1 MIWTIMQTLNVS
13 ALEAVL
19 VNGPLVLCDGLGRG
33 GVCPTLSNPLIF
45 YFWNDLV
52 KHLNQGQSLKSG
64 RHAHQTSTYNL
75 FSDK

>member
-13 ALEAVL
+13 TLEAVL
-19 VNGPLVLCDGLGRG
+19 VDGR

-52 KHLNQGQSLKSG
+52 KHLNQGQNLKSG
-64 RHAHQTSTYNL
+64 RHADPHAHV
-75 FSDK
+75 

>member
-33 GVCPTLSNPLIF
+33 GGGMPYP
-45 YFWNDLV
+45 
-52 KHLNQGQSLKSG
+52 KQSV
-64 RHAHQTSTYNL
+64 NFL
-75 FSDK
+75 FLE